1 MVGRWCVKHSIKN
14 TRVPSVTF
22 IAHKGLPPKYSH
34 IRQTPWSVFQDGI
47 MNAISS
53 ASRPHCKGFWR
64 KKASGA
70 EHARQ
75 PSDSSTPLAHHY
87 AIQASAQKGDN
98 QVWHLMS
105 PCWTTHRTQWTPQGR
120 TGWKVGTTSKH
131 SFLANHFRYYL
142 TLFSKFFSPFLHSTC
157 SLSVN
162 RRYLVLD
169 GVYHPLR
176 AAIPSNPTRREHI
189 IIETYIYKRPWTGL
203 SPSLMPRSCGLM
215 PPKFQMLLR

>member
-1 MVGRWCVKHSIKN
+1 MPFPQHLDRTARVSEEKKHPAPSMLANLQTLQRHWPTIMRFKPRPKKVTTKCDTSWAHAELPTKHSELLN
-14 TRVPSVTF
+14 
-22 IAHKGLPPKYSH
+22 KGK
-34 IRQTPWSVFQDGI
+34 
-47 MNAISS
+47 
-53 ASRPHCKGFWR
+53 
-64 KKASGA
+64 
-70 EHARQ
+70 
-75 PSDSSTPLAHHY
+75 
-87 AIQASAQKGDN
+87 
-98 QVWHLMS
+98 
-105 PCWTTHRTQWTPQGR
+105 

>member
-1 MVGRWCVKHSIKN
+1 MLTLKPFSSGSGSAGGAR
-14 TRVPSVTF
+14 TPRGTVPPVTF
-22 IAHKGLPPKYSH
+22 IAHQGLAPKYSH

-47 MNAISS
+47 MSAIFS

-64 KKASGA
+64 RRESGA
-70 EHARQ
+70 ERARQ
-75 PSDSSTPLAHHY
+75 PSKPPAPLALHA
-87 AIQASAQKGDN
+87 AIQASIRCVVTKF
-98 QVWHLMS
+98 
-105 PCWTTHRTQWTPQGR
+105 PTRRTHAELPHAHSELHRGR
-120 TGWKVGTTSKH
+120 AGCNGGTTGSH

-189 IIETYIYKRPWTGL
+189 VDEGRPGHERDSHPL
-203 SPSLMPRSCGLM
+203 
-215 PPKFQMLLR
+215 